1 MRSCLCV
8 KSKLFSL
15 ILYSVRAYS
24 IIVLSLL
31 FFCQQ
36 ANAQLIVKGKVT
48 DAATNDPVP
57 FANVGIKGSALG
69 TTTDFEGKYS
79 LLLKSAGDSLLV
91 SYLGYKP
98 KAKFIDRTQSSLII
112 DFQIE
117 ASANSL
123 AEVVIR
129 AGENPAWPLLRKI
142 VKNKEK
148 NDRKKLIAYEYDSY
162 NRVELSLD
170 KISEKMQ
177 QRKLMKRIGEAISES
192 KKAVGEDGKLVLPV
206 FVSETVSK
214 FYFKDSPRKTKEI
227 IVNSRVKGI
236 GLADE
241 SVLNELLGASFQDF
255 NFYRNWVRLVG
266 KDFHS
271 PVADGWRATYDY
283 YLADT
288 TLVGLNTCFGI
299 EFEPKNKLDLA
310 FTGKMWIDTTSFAI
324 AQIDVTVGKE
334 ANLNFVEKIKI
345 NQEFEPVDS
354 SSAWLPAATRLLVDI
369 SELKKNTNG
378 LLAKIYSRNQNF
390 VVNKPRPSNFY
401 DQTFERQEDASNP
414 NEDFWQQKRPQP
426 LTKSE
431 QRVYQL
437 IDSIKQVPI
446 VRTYTT
452 LTRMALS
459 AHIPV
464 SDRLELGPFPN
475 VVAVNSVEGLRLQ
488 MGFRT
493 RESFSKRLLMKGF
506 VADGTK
512 DNRWKYGL
520 DVQYTISRKPWV
532 QLGAHV
538 GYDVER
544 LGVNAAQLGGNAI
557 SNQLFATFARFGI
570 FERAFLQHEQ
580 TASIAHE
587 IMPGLT
593 HNFAYSHRT
602 FTPLFSF
609 KYRTKPDLGDN
620 SPQSREYNVDEFRY
634 EIRFAKG
641 EVLIR
646 NNNRRP
652 LRLRKARDWPIMTFR
667 YTGGVGGSPTRHFNY
682 HRFNLQI
689 DKSFRVG
696 ILGRANTEMQ
706 VGFSPSTIPYPLLFN
721 HQGNPSP
728 IFIANAYN
736 TMQFF
741 EFTSDRFI
749 SASVF
754 HDFEGFLTN
763 RIPLFR
769 RLKWRSHVL
778 GKVLW
783 GATQDANE
791 RIIPRFDQDGKRV
804 LPINRLNAKMP
815 YIEVGYGLDNIFKFL
830 RVDAIHRLTY
840 RDSPDA
846 QKFVLKAAFA
856 FKL

>member
-1 MRSCLCV
+1 MQCRL
-8 KSKLFSL
+8 LL
-15 ILYSVRAYS
+15 ILLILAF
-24 IIVLSLL
+24 LGA
-31 FFCQQ
+31 Q
-36 ANAQLIVKGKVT
+36 ANAQFIVKGKVT
-48 DAATNDPVP
+48 DANTSDPVP
-57 FANVGIKGSALG
+57 FVNVGVKGRSSG
-69 TTTDFEGKYS
+69 TTTDFEGNYTLS
-79 LLLKSAGDSLLV
+79 LKTIGDSLSV
-91 SYLGYKP
+91 SYLGYKVKV
-98 KAKFIDRTQSSLII
+98 KATDKTKTVQIV
-112 DFQIE
+112 DFQLE
-117 ASANSL
+117 PSMQSL
-123 AEVVIR
+123 GEVVIR
-129 AGENPAWPLLRKI
+129 AGENPAWPVLRKI
-142 VKNKEK
+142 ILNKEK
-148 NDRKKLIAYEYDSY
+148 NDRKKLVAYEYDSY

-177 QRKLMKRIGEAISES
+177 QRKLMKRIGEAVNEV
-192 KKAVGEDGKLVLPV
+192 KKSVGEDGKLVLPV

-227 IVNSRVKGI
+227 ILNSRVKGI

-241 SVLNELLGASFQDF
+241 SVLNELLGSSFQDF

-271 PVADGWRATYDY
+271 PIADGWRTTYEY

-288 TLVGLNTCFGI
+288 TKIGLNVCYGV

-310 FTGKMWIDTTSFAI
+310 FTGKMWIDTASFAI

-369 SELKKNTNG
+369 GELKKNTNG
-378 LLAKIYSRNQNF
+378 LLAKIYNRNQNF
-390 VVNKPRPSNFY
+390 VVNKPRSSEFY
-401 DQTFERQEDASNP
+401 EQIFERQEDASKP
-414 NEDFWQQKRPQP
+414 TEDFWQAKRPEP

-459 AHIPV
+459 AHVPI
-464 SDRLELGPFPN
+464 SDIFEFGPFPS
-475 VVAVNSVEGLRLQ
+475 VAAVNSVEGLRLQ
-488 MGFRT
+488 LGFRT
-493 RESFSKRLLMKGF
+493 RESFSKRLLMKGY
-506 VADGTK
+506 VAHGSLD
-512 DNRWKYGL
+512 DRWKYGF
-520 DVQYTISRKPWV
+520 DAQYTISRKPWV
-532 QLGAHV
+532 QLGIHT

-544 LGVNAAQLGGNAI
+544 LGVNASQLGANAL
-557 SNQLFATFARFGI
+557 SNQLFAVFARFGR
-570 FERAFLQHEQ
+570 FQRAFLQHDQ
-580 TASIAHE
+580 SVSIAHE

-593 HNFAYSHRT
+593 HNLSYGHRT

-609 KYRTKPDLGDN
+609 RYLTQPILGDG
-620 SPQSREYNVDEFRY
+620 SPQSREYNVDEIRY
-634 EIRFAKG
+634 EMRFAKG

-652 LRLRKARDWPIMTFR
+652 LRLRRATDWPVITFR
-667 YTGGVGGSPTRHFNY
+667 YSGGIGGSPTRHFNY
-682 HRFNLQI
+682 HRFNLQL

-696 ILGRANTEMQ
+696 ILGRANTELQ

-728 IFIANAYN
+728 IFIVNAYN
-736 TMQFF
+736 TMNFF

-749 SASVF
+749 STGIF
-754 HDFEGFLTN
+754 HDFEGLLTN

-769 RLKWRSHVL
+769 RLKWRSHVF

-783 GATQDANE
+783 GATQEANR
-791 RIIPRFDQDGKRV
+791 RIIPRYDQDGNIV
-804 LPINRLNAKMP
+804 LPINRLNAKEP
-815 YIEVGYGLDNIFKFL
+815 YIEVGYGFDNIFKFL

-840 RDSPDA
+840 RDSPEA
-846 QKFVLKAAFA
+846 QKFVLKASFA